1 MAELRGWYAIILKMS
16 DSSPKNLTQWIILL
30 AAAGIVLTSP
40 YGGRVVTGALREYL
54 HKRAKKKEWEKI
66 LDAQNVSRALYKLK
80 KRKHI
85 KIEVRGN
92 KVIIKLTERGYK
104 RMLEYEYENIKVS
117 QPQRWDKKWRLLMFD
132 IPHEAKLIRDSF
144 RRKLKNIG
152 FVAFQKSI
160 WIYPYPCENEIDF
173 VTEYLKI
180 GKYLTLLTVRI
191 ENDLPLREK
200 FNLK

>member
-1 MAELRGWYAIILKMS
+1 
-16 DSSPKNLTQWIILL
+16 
-30 AAAGIVLTSP
+30 
-40 YGGRVVTGALREYL
+40 
-54 HKRAKKKEWEKI
+54 
-66 LDAQNVSRALYKLK
+66 
-80 KRKHI
+80 
-85 KIEVRGN
+85 
-92 KVIIKLTERGYK
+92 
-104 RMLEYEYENIKVS
+104 
-117 QPQRWDKKWRLLMFD
+117 MFD

>member
-92 KVIIKLTERGYK
+92 KVIIKLTERGCK
-104 RMLEYEYENIKVS
+104 RKLEYEYENIKVS